1 MIWPDLHNWYA
12 LLNVLGKIPIQ
23 EDTAF
28 LERAQEAVG
37 WNALTADNNYY
48 KNPFVKFEFYQQLLE
63 NLETFMR
70 TCDTNINPE
79 TVVFNTDDE
88 CGAVDPEPDCRR
100 IKAGVEMYETKV
112 EQVM

>member
-1 MIWPDLHNWYA
+1 
-12 LLNVLGKIPIQ
+12 
-23 EDTAF
+23 
-28 LERAQEAVG
+28 
-37 WNALTADNNYY
+37 
-48 KNPFVKFEFYQQLLE
+48 
-63 NLETFMR
+63 MR